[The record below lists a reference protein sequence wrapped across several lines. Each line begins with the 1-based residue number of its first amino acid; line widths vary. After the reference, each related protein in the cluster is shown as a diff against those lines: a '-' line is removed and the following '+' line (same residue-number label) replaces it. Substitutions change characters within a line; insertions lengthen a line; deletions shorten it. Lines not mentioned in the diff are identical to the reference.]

1 MGVVWVAIEV
11 VLLLAREM
19 EVVWV
24 SGVVWVDWVMEA
36 DLEVVFLAGEMDLV
50 AGLDFLAG
58 AGAKQNDGKT
68 TRDISGGTLHL
79 KSIRA
84 GMLFG
89 EGEAGRGDDGLLIIP
104 LS

>member
-1 MGVVWVAIEV
+1 MEV
-11 VLLLAREM
+11 VLLAR
-19 EVVWV
+19 
-24 SGVVWVDWVMEA
+24 
-36 DLEVVFLAGEMDLV
+36 EMDLV

-58 AGAKQNDGKT
+58 AGTKQNQGKT

-84 GMLFG
+84 GMTS
-89 EGEAGRGDDGLLIIP
+89 EGEAGPGEDGAEASSPKLLVASQRRNLFIF

>member
-1 MGVVWVAIEV
+1 MTEDMEGV
-11 VLLLAREM
+11 LLAREM
-19 EVVWV
+19 EVV
-24 SGVVWVDWVMEA
+24 
-36 DLEVVFLAGEMDLV
+36 LLAGEMDLV

-89 EGEAGRGDDGLLIIP
+89 EGEAGRGDDGAEASRSRWLVAFHRRRLLIIP